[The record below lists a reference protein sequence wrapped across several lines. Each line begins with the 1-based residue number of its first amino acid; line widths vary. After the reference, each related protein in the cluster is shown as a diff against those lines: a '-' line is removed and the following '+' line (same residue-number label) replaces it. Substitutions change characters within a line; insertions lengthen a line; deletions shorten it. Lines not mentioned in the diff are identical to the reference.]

1 MKRLSILS
9 ILLFFVVLHFSC
21 EKDVQTKM
29 CHQVKYISAYCPNQ
43 QASLVSFTAKNKD
56 ATPIT
61 DSNGDVIDYQAAL
74 LNVPE
79 KFKVPGKVFYVKY
92 HYNGSEEET
101 ISCPAITLSVK
112 VLSADGVSELDCNSN

>member
-9 ILLFFVVLHFSC
+9 ILLLFVVLHFSC

-29 CHQVKYISAYCPNQ
+29 CYQVKYISAYCPNQ
-43 QASLVSFTAKNKD
+43 DASLVSFTAKNKD
-56 ATPIT
+56 ATPIL

-79 KFKVPGKVFYVKY
+79 KFKVPGKIFYVKY
-92 HYNGSEEET
+92 HYKDGEEE
-101 ISCPAITLSVK
+101 SVPCPAITLPVK
-112 VLSADGVSELDCNSN
+112 VLSADGVSAEDCNSN